1 MTLPLASPAPEMMI
15 EDNIP
20 TVKMAR
26 MPLDGV
32 YESKSLFL
40 ILTTMGKARVKG
52 MFFVP
57 VTITGMGKSFFL
69 LDFVAC

>member
-1 MTLPLASPAPEMMI
+1 
-15 EDNIP
+15 
-20 TVKMAR
+20 MAR

-57 VTITGMGKSFFL
+57 ATISGMGKSFFL